1 MYSEQEHDSYKKKT
15 EQREV
20 QEPVLLN
27 KANTGFVLVQLVH
40 TQGLVTDLL
49 VLATNAEFEKISG
62 QTAKKSIGKPFSE
75 VLPDQLKN
83 QVDWTDICA
92 QLIVTGESSQ
102 FELEANFLAHS
113 FTVSAFPAGENSCAL
128 TFLAKK
134 LPQTQE
140 GDLVESTQFLRST
153 LNGLSAHI
161 AVVNDSGEIV
171 LTNKAYRDFADQNGI
186 ESVLVSEK
194 VNYLAVCDAV
204 QGQEAADA
212 HTFAQGL
219 KEVLAG
225 KRSSFELE
233 YPCHSPNEKR
243 WFIAHVTPFISEG
256 PRLAVVAHENITAR
270 KLAELNLERTKSE
283 LWINSQMSRVGGW
296 SLDIATEQ
304 LEWSEVTR
312 EIHEVA
318 PDFKPDLQTAIFF
331 YKAGESRQ
339 KITEAATLCI
349 ESGVPYEMDTQ
360 IITAK
365 GKEIWVRTMGSAE
378 FENGKCVRILGTF
391 QDINERKLAEE
402 NLRLQA
408 KRSEALLALPKLSE
422 DYEEKV
428 FMQRAMEL
436 VEDLTGSKISFIH
449 LINDGGE
456 EIELVA
462 WSRRTLEHYCTAAYD
477 SHYPVNKAGIWADA
491 LREGKPV
498 IFNDYPSYPH
508 KKGLPEGHSHLQ
520 RLISVPVIENG
531 QVVLLAGIGNKE
543 TDYTA
548 YDSESTQL
556 MANSIWQIVKED
568 RSAKAAKEAADRIDH
583 LARHVPGA
591 LYQFQ
596 LWPDGSSAVPYASMG
611 IRDIYGVLPE
621 QITGNATDV
630 FSSVHP
636 EDLAELNNSI
646 QKSAQT
652 LSVWRNQHRVNLPD
666 GRMIWVEGEASPE
679 AKADGSIIWHGYIR
693 DITEQK
699 QADEVKKARQE
710 RAIKQRNLIAQLT
723 FDNSIVNGSLE
734 DALKIIVTNLTEA
747 LQVDWVSVWLFSGD
761 GLTINRQILFDKIS
775 GLSTQND
782 VLFTAQIHNY
792 IEALKKDSLVDA
804 DDAIN
809 DTRTTEVLGDYIRQH
824 KISSMLDSA
833 IHQDGQLIGILSATT
848 RGPIR
853 KWSTDEKSFLSA
865 ISNLVSQLYTN
876 SERKKA
882 LDQLRLLDRAVEASS
897 VSVVITDVNG
907 TILYVNPYF
916 LKNTG
921 YTLEEVIGNNPRVL
935 SSGKQSKT
943 FYQELWGTIKSGKE
957 WFGEFQN
964 LKKNGEL
971 YWEKAQISPITN
983 TETGQITHFV
993 AIKEDITEKKKTLDQ
1008 LVSTLQ
1014 DKEHLV
1020 QELSHRSYNNMQV
1033 ILAYIEYTLALHP
1046 ELTTDQF
1053 AADING
1059 QIQAMVL
1066 AHRQLNK
1073 GNHLSR
1079 IDLAE
1084 YLKTLALSIVARSPQ
1099 KGKIKMSFDLTSIQL
1114 LIDAALP
1121 VGTIITELLTNC
1133 IKYAFPDPLKTN
1145 SPSEIRLSSSITSA
1159 DLIEICIQ
1167 DNGINWGEDTAN
1179 TTFIEEKNEL
1189 AIVMINQQLGGSFS
1203 IERAN
1208 GTTLR
1213 ITFQDNRYTERV

>member
-1 MYSEQEHDSYKKKT
+1 MYSEQQHNRKKT
-15 EQREV
+15 ANVNAE
-20 QEPVLLN
+20 EPGLLN
-27 KANTGFVLVQLVH
+27 KTVTGFVLLESVR
-40 TQGLVTDLL
+40 TPDLVTDLL
-49 VLATNAEFEKISG
+49 VLAANAEFEKISG

-83 QVDWTDICA
+83 QVDWTGICA
-92 QLIVTGESSQ
+92 QLILSGESTE
-102 FELEANFLAHS
+102 FELISNFLAHS
-113 FTVSAFPAGENSCAL
+113 FTVSAFPAGENRCAL

-134 LPQTQE
+134 IPQTQE

-161 AVVNDSGEIV
+161 AVVNDSGEII
-171 LTNKAYRDFADQNGI
+171 LTNKAYRDFADQNGT

-204 QGQEAADA
+204 QGQEADDA

-219 KEVLAG
+219 REVLGG
-225 KRSSFELE
+225 KLSSFELE

-296 SLDIATEQ
+296 NLDLTSGQ

-318 PDFKPDLQTAIFF
+318 PDFKPDLQTAIYF

-339 KITEAATLCI
+339 KISEAATLCI

-378 FENGKCVRILGTF
+378 IENGKCVRIHGTF

-449 LINDGGE
+449 LINEGGQ

-462 WSRRTLEHYCTAAYD
+462 WSRRTLDHYCTAAYD
-477 SHYPVNKAGIWADA
+477 SHYPVNNAGIWADA

-508 KKGLPEGHSHLQ
+508 KKGLPEGHSNLE

-583 LARHVPGA
+583 LAQHVPGA

-596 LWPDGSSAVPYASMG
+596 LWPDGSSALPYASMG
-611 IRDIYGVLPE
+611 IKDIYGVLPE
-621 QITGNATDV
+621 QISKDSVDV

-636 EDLAELNNSI
+636 DDLAALSESI
-646 QKSAQT
+646 QVSAQN
-652 LSVWRNQHRVNLPD
+652 LSVWKNQHRVNLPD
-666 GRMIWVEGEASPE
+666 GQLIWVEGEASPE
-679 AKADGSIIWHGYIR
+679 VKADGSILWHGHIR
-693 DITEQK
+693 DITERK
-699 QADEVKKARQE
+699 QADELKKERQE

-723 FDNSIVNGSLE
+723 FDNSIVNSDLE
-734 DALKIIVTNLTEA
+734 DALKIIITNLTEA
-747 LQVDWVSVWLFSGD
+747 LRADKVSVWLFSKD
-761 GLTINRQILFDKIS
+761 GLSINRQIVFDKIS
-775 GLSTQND
+775 GLSTENE
-782 VLFTAQIHNY
+782 VLLTAEIPNY
-792 IEALKKDSLVDA
+792 IEALKKDSLIDA
-804 DDAIN
+804 DDVIN
-809 DTRTTEVLGDYIRQH
+809 DTRTSVVLANYIRQH
-824 KISSMLDSA
+824 KISSLLDSA

-853 KWSTDEKSFLSA
+853 KWLTDEKSFLSA
-865 ISNLVSQLYTN
+865 ISSLVSQLYTN
-876 SERKKA
+876 AERKKA

-897 VSVVITDVNG
+897 VSIVITDING

-916 LKNTG
+916 LNITG
-921 YTLEEVIGNNPRVL
+921 YTFEEVVGNNPRVL

-993 AIKEDITEKKKTLDQ
+993 AIKEDITEKKKTLNE
-1008 LVSTLQ
+1008 LVETLK

-1033 ILAYIEYTLALHP
+1033 ILAYIEYTLLLHP
-1046 ELTTDQF
+1046 ELSLNQF

-1059 QIQAMVL
+1059 QIQSMVL

-1073 GNHLSR
+1073 GSNLSR

-1084 YLKTLALSIVARSPQ
+1084 YIKTLTEYIINRKAEKRSIKLNFNLV
-1099 KGKIKMSFDLTSIQL
+1099 SIQL

-1121 VGTIITELLTNC
+1121 LGTILTELLSN
-1133 IKYAFPDPLKTN
+1133 IVKYAFPANQKGNKPA
-1145 SPSEIRLSSSITSA
+1145 EIHISSSIA
-1159 DLIEICIQ
+1159 ADDLIEISIQ
-1167 DNGINWGEDTAN
+1167 DNGVAWGGEIGSTVL
-1179 TTFIEEKNEL
+1179 FEEKNEL
-1189 AIVMINQQLGGSFS
+1189 AITMIKEQLGGTLS
-1203 IERAN
+1203 IDNKE
-1208 GTTLR
+1208 GTTIR